1 MRHTVTVAGPAA
13 PDVVWER
20 YARYEEWAHWA
31 PHLRAVRTEGDVI
44 RPGARGEVEVAGF
57 LRGRF
62 EVTEVDEAKGA
73 WAWKVN
79 FLGIPVLVGHTMRP
93 QDTGTRVAVHLTA
106 PVPVPLVYAPM
117 VDWALH
123 RLTRV

>member
-20 YARYEEWAHWA
+20 YARYEEWTRWA
-31 PHLRAVRTEGDVI
+31 PHLRAVHTEGDVI
-44 RPGARGEVEVAGF
+44 RPGARGEVEVAGS

-62 EVTEVDEAKGA
+62 EIIEVDEAKAA
-73 WAWKVN
+73 WAWKVD
-79 FLGIPVLVGHTMRP
+79 FLGIRLLVGHTMEP
-93 QDTGTRVAVHLTA
+93 LGTGTRVAVHLTA
-106 PVPVPLVYAPM
+106 PVPVPLLYAP
-117 VDWALH
+117 VAGWALH

>member
-20 YARYEEWAHWA
+20 YARYDSWAHWA
-31 PHLRAVRTEGDVI
+31 PHLRAVETEGDVI
-44 RPGARGEVEVAGF
+44 RPGARGVVLLAGF

-62 EVTEVDEAKGA
+62 TVTEVDRPKGA
-73 WAWKVN
+73 WTWKVA
-79 FLGIPVLVGHTMRP
+79 FLGIPVEVGHTMTP
-93 QDTGTRVAVHLTA
+93 DGTGTRVAVDLTA